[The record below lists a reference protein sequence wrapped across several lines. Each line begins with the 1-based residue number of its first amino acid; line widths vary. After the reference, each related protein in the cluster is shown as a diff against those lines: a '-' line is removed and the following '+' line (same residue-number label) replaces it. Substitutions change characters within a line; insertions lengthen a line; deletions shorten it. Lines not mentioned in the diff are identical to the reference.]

1 MKFGRFLFALLV
13 FGMGELMGVECGA
26 LDILQRIVFIMD
38 TTLTTTL
45 TADQQAEADRIE
57 DILKGAASVEI
68 RRIAELLASK
78 ENGELFGETEFQLRD
93 ILLGLGSRALDA
105 ALSERNREREVRTSA
120 KGDTKVPV

>member
-1 MKFGRFLFALLV
+1 
-13 FGMGELMGVECGA
+13 MGVECGA

-38 TTLTTTL
+38 PTLTTTL

-57 DILKGAASVEI
+57 EILKGAASVEI

-105 ALSERNREREVRTSA
+105 ALSERKKR
-120 KGDTKVPV
+120 DTKVPVESVLIAKMLMRGLSVIGR